1 MLNPGDLAPDFT
13 AVDDAGR
20 PVRLSQFRGR
30 PVVLYFYPKDHT
42 PGCTT
47 EACHFR
53 DRHAELEALGAVVLG
68 VSPDPPQ
75 THQHF
80 RQRHHL
86 PFRLIADPD
95 RRVAATYGVRRDLP
109 VIGRF
114 VPLVDRV
121 TFVIGPDGRVLGVI
135 RGIPPGRHAEKA
147 LELLRGELE
156 ASPQGGS

>member
-1 MLNPGDLAPDFT
+1 MHG
-13 AVDDAGR
+13 G
-20 PVRLSQFRGR
+20 S
-30 PVVLYFYPKDHT
+30 
-42 PGCTT
+42 
-47 EACHFR
+47 CHFR

-75 THQHF
+75 THRRF
-80 RQRHHL
+80 RQRHQL

-95 RRVAATYGVRRDLP
+95 RRLAAAYGVRRDLP

-121 TFVIGPDGRVLGVI
+121 TFVIGPDGRILGVL
-135 RGIPPGRHAEKA
+135 RGIPPNRHAEKA

-156 ASPQGGS
+156 VPPQRG